1 MSQIHN
7 WISNAVST
15 FSSWI
20 TYVWAALTGVT
31 AVLSFQDYTFIIGTV
46 VGAVCA
52 VRTYRINR
60 AEKLASI
67 EEKIASIAD
76 KQRRTDLYAEWL
88 KNADPN
94 KPPAA
99 VEIVESALERAS
111 SEL

>member
-7 WISNAVST
+7 WFNNALST
-15 FSSWI
+15 FTSWI

-67 EEKIASIAD
+67 AAM
-76 KQRRTDLYAEWL
+76 QRRTDLYAQYL
-88 KNADPN
+88 DRIDPA

-99 VEIVESALERAS
+99 LEIVESALQRAS
-111 SEL
+111 NES